1 MRVNKFVLDTNVYI
15 SYFINQKQ
23 NDLFNIIK
31 NNNIIIY
38 SCDELFIELIR
49 VFNYEHL
56 KPYKVNVTNAIK
68 SIKAIS
74 IYTKLNYPIKN
85 YIPNDNADNYIIA
98 LALQTNSGFVTSG
111 DKHILSQKSSLENK
125 FKKLKIITKSQ
136 FEKMMIKNL

>member
-1 MRVNKFVLDTNVYI
+1 M
-15 SYFINQKQ
+15 
-23 NDLFNIIK
+23 
-31 NNNIIIY
+31 
-38 SCDELFIELIR
+38 IR

-56 KPYKVNVTNAIK
+56 KPYKVNITNAIK